1 MRNLIPRRARPAAR
15 LLGRR
20 GRGDRG
26 AIGVLVGILIGAG
39 VLVGMGAMVVD
50 VGQLYQNRAELQN
63 GADAGALAV
72 AQSCAQGTCN
82 PSAAKSYADANAKS
96 GIAGVELVCGSGSL
110 GACPASTGKIY
121 DCPAAPAAGTNYV
134 DVHTETET
142 ASGSSLLPPALS
154 RTLLGNSSY
163 QGSTVYAC
171 AQAEWAAP
179 ASATVIGITIPECEW
194 ANVTDNGTSYA
205 PSSGQS
211 SAFDQKI
218 QLDEEPSTTCSSTQ
232 EADTTT
238 DLSGNCTVAISAGL
252 YSGYVGD
259 PRRLGSGPDCSAALS
274 AAQASHSVV
283 LLPVY
288 NVVDL
293 TGALCGGKVSEPF
306 MLSCWVAPGSPC
318 YELVGYAGFVVTGY
332 NYPNV
337 DENSQSADYL
347 NPGNTCS
354 GGSFCLDGYFT
365 QTIVP
370 LGPTPYSSSRGFP
383 QTVSSVSP
391 GGVNLGASVVW
402 LTG

>member
-1 MRNLIPRRARPAAR
+1 
-15 LLGRR
+15 
-20 GRGDRG
+20 
-26 AIGVLVGILIGAG
+26 LIGAG

-50 VGQLYQNRAELQN
+50 VGQLYQNRAELQS

-72 AQSCAQGTCN
+72 AQSCAEGSCN
-82 PSAAKSYADANAKS
+82 PGVAKYFADANAKS
-96 GIAGVELVCGSGSL
+96 GVAGVDLVCGSGSL

-142 ASGSSLLPPALS
+142 SSGSSLLPPAFS
-154 RTLLGNSSY
+154 RTLLGNSNY
-163 QGSTVYAC
+163 QGSTVFAC
-171 AQAEWAAP
+171 AQAEWGNAAN
-179 ASATVIGITIPECEW
+179 ATTIGITIPECEW
-194 ANVTDNGTSYA
+194 AKATDNGTSYA
-205 PSSGQS
+205 TS
-211 SAFDQKI
+211 SAPPASFDQKI

-232 EADTTT
+232 EGDTTT

-274 AAQASHSVV
+274 AAQSSHSAV

-288 NVVDL
+288 GLVDL
-293 TGALCGGKVSEPF
+293 SGALCGGKASEPF
-306 MLSCWVAPGSPC
+306 MQSCWVAPGAPC
-318 YELVGYAGFVVTGY
+318 YELLGYASFVVTGF

-337 DENSQSADYL
+337 DENSQSPDYL
-347 NPGNTCS
+347 DSSNTCS

-365 QTIVP
+365 QTTVP
-370 LGPTPYSSSRGFP
+370 VGLTPGSSSRGFP
-383 QTVSSVSP
+383 QTVSSTSP
-391 GGVNLGASVVW
+391 GGTNLGASVVW

>member
-1 MRNLIPRRARPAAR
+1 MRNLILRRARSASA
-15 LLGRR
+15 LLGRHE
-20 GRGDRG
+20 RG
-26 AIGVLVGILIGAG
+26 AIGVLVGILIGGG
-39 VLVGMGAMVVD
+39 VLVGIGALVVD
-50 VGQLYQNRAELQN
+50 AGQLYQNRAELQN

-72 AQSCAQGTCN
+72 AQSCAQGTCT
-82 PSAAKSYADANAKS
+82 PSAAKSYADSNARS
-96 GIAGVELVCGSGSL
+96 GIAGVNLVCGSGSL

-121 DCPAAPAAGTNYV
+121 DCPAAPPAGTNYV

-142 ASGSSLLPPALS
+142 SSGSSLLPPALA

-179 ASATVIGITIPECEW
+179 ADATTIGITIPECEW
-194 ANVTDNGTSYA
+194 AKATDNGTSYA
-205 PSSGQS
+205 PTSGQS

-238 DLSGNCTVAISAGL
+238 DLTGNCTVAISAGL

-274 AAQASHSVV
+274 AAQASHSPV

-288 NVVDL
+288 NLVD
-293 TGALCGGKVSEPF
+293 TSGALCGGKVSEPF
-306 MLSCWVAPGSPC
+306 MLSCWVAPNAPC
-318 YELVGYAGFVVTGY
+318 YELVGYASFVVTGY
-332 NYPNV
+332 NYPNIAE
-337 DENSQSADYL
+337 DSQSADYL
-347 NPGNTCS
+347 NPANTCS

-370 LGPTPYSSSRGFP
+370 LGATPYSSSRGFP
-383 QTVSSVSP
+383 QTVSSVSA
-391 GGVNLGASVVW
+391 GGADLGASVVW